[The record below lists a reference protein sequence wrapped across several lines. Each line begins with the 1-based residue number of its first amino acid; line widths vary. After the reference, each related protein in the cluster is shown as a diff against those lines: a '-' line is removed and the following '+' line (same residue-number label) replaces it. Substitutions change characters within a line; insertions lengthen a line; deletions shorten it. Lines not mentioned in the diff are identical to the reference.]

1 MFLIDDGMFC
11 VLNLIIWDYI
21 IVVFAFSIVI
31 SHFFFHLFDHL

>member
-21 IVVFAFSIVI
+21 IVELRIENANSI
-31 SHFFFHLFDHL
+31 LNCD